1 MVVKVSSSSCISGS
15 GAGAARSS
23 TPVELDRALA
33 RLADGAPRFARLPAR
48 DKAALL
54 AEVRKRPWGQKLP
67 WVIVTGRGGRN
78 DAQKAF
84 DLGAA
89 DFLAKPVSADLLVA
103 KLKQIIEREAQR
115 AGAARGVSGSLLE
128 MGLPDMVQVL
138 WHGRKSGS
146 LKIRAGT
153 TSGEIHFVGGAIF
166 NALWATL
173 RGEEAFYAMLKL
185 TEGDFSLDPNFTAP
199 QQVIMDSP
207 EALLLEGMRRM
218 DEGAR

>member
-1 MVVKVSSSSCISGS
+1 M
-15 GAGAARSS
+15 
-23 TPVELDRALA
+23 
-33 RLADGAPRFARLPAR
+33 
-48 DKAALL
+48 
-54 AEVRKRPWGQKLP
+54 
-67 WVIVTGRGGRN
+67 VTGRNSRN

-128 MGLPDMVQVL
+128 MSLPDMVQVL
-138 WHGRKSGS
+138 WHGRKGGS
-146 LKIRAGT
+146 LKIRSGM
-153 TSGEIHFVGGAIF
+153 TSGEIHFVNGSIY
-166 NALWATL
+166 NALWANL

-185 TEGDFSLDPNFTAP
+185 ADGEFSLDPNFAAP
-199 QQVIMDSP
+199 QQLIMDSP

-218 DEGAR
+218 DEGGR